1 MPRFSGVKTKA
12 KTAFGKII
20 DLGTNNH
27 SNFIKLFNVYV

>member
-1 MPRFSGVKTKA
+1 MPPFFWGENQS